1 MSAAASGMAEGSN
14 SEWSDVD
21 SGQEEEA
28 PQVKEAEADEEEA
41 QWKDLSGGTEDGA
54 AGGDVGDLRID
65 LGAAKPRRTLSARMG
80 KGRRLRQ
87 RRLKGRS
94 KLAKGITKK
103 RLDYSFIEKACLL
116 LIVPPF
122 VKSIIL
128 YVCPPFF
135 V

>member
-1 MSAAASGMAEGSN
+1 MSAAASGMAEGSD

-28 PQVKEAEADEEEA
+28 PQVKEADEEEA

-103 RLDYSFIEKACLL
+103 RLDYLSHDH
-116 LIVPPF
+116 
-122 VKSIIL
+122 S
-128 YVCPPFF
+128 
-135 V
+135 